1 MEALVISNHS
11 RACLIPHLSYKSHFQ
26 SKYSNMEHKKK
37 LEELHQESL
46 QKLQDYMKSK
56 GELREEDHARL
67 QQAKDDWNAAWTK
80 LMEALMVL
88 ERLEI

>member
-1 MEALVISNHS
+1 
-11 RACLIPHLSYKSHFQ
+11 
-26 SKYSNMEHKKK
+26 MEHKKK

-46 QKLQDYMKSK
+46 QKLDDYVKARGTLK
-56 GELREEDHARL
+56 AEDHAELHR
-67 QQAKDDWNAAWTK
+67 AKDEWHAAWTK